1 MATKR
6 KMWLV
11 PDLAERG
18 RYYALCAKHINGVSH
33 PCSLVAPEQTYWSLL
48 VGPWMLCYRCLKEKP

>member
-18 RYYALCAKHINGVSH
+18 RYYALCAKHM
-33 PCSLVAPEQTYWSLL
+33 SLVAPEQTYWSFL